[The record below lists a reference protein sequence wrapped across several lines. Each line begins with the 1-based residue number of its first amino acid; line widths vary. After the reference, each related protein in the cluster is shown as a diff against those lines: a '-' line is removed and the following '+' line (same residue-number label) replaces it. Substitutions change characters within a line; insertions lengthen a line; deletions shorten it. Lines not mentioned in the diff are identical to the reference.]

1 MLSYDRIWPRR
12 ALSKQDLVFRALS
25 SKTFHNRFNS
35 VNRFWRGMYG
45 RFETGVHPRE
55 PLNDLLLA
63 SLDHT
68 TSLEDHVQH
77 LTKRIVNFKNL
88 ITNSAKRLQNASK
101 LKVTEK
107 AAEVNDNR

>member
-1 MLSYDRIWPRR
+1 MYPNNCLD
-12 ALSKQDLVFRALS
+12 
-25 SKTFHNRFNS
+25 TFH
-35 VNRFWRGMYG
+35 RFWRGMYG

-107 AAEVNDNR
+107 PTEVNDNR

>member
-1 MLSYDRIWPRR
+1 
-12 ALSKQDLVFRALS
+12 
-25 SKTFHNRFNS
+25 
-35 VNRFWRGMYG
+35 MYG

-88 ITNSAKRLQNASK
+88 ITNSAKRLQNASR

-107 AAEVNDNR
+107 TTEVNDNRYAITKPFIEDMMILKI